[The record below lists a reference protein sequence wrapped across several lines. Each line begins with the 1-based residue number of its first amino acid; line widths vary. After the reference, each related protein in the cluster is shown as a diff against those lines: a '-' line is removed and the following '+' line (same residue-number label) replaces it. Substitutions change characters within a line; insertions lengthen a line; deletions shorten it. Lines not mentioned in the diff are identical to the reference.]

1 MPGRTSFW
9 TFLAYGFMNHLP
21 HRENMAGYSCH
32 AVCSHKA
39 KPHGL
44 GENAASVELVQW
56 SMGPHTLHG
65 GIYYKWF
72 QRKEH
77 ENLV

>member
-32 AVCSHKA
+32 VVCSHKA

-44 GENAASVELVQW
+44 GENAASVELARVVYGASYFTW
-56 SMGPHTLHG
+56 RHL
-65 GIYYKWF
+65 
-72 QRKEH
+72 
-77 ENLV
+77 L